1 MSSSNQFSDM
11 TAEEFVE
18 LMNNDSIVP
27 EYIVNPSEL
36 AFSVRQEYVPV
47 VDFINKELP
56 TYKNWFEEGFIS
68 VP

>member
-1 MSSSNQFSDM
+1 VSFSNQFSDL
-11 TAEEFVE
+11 TAEEFME
-18 LMNNDSIVP
+18 RMNKESTVP

>member
-1 MSSSNQFSDM
+1 MSFSNQFSDM

-18 LMNNDSIVP
+18 LMNNDSIGP

-47 VDFINKELP
+47 VDFINK
-56 TYKNWFEEGFIS
+56 
-68 VP
+68 